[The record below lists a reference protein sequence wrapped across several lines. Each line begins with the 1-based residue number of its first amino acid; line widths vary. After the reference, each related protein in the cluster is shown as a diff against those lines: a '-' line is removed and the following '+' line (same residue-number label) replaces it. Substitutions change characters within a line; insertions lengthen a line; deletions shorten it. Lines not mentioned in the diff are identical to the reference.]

1 MPVLLMPVLLK
12 PGFLK
17 PGFLKRGFL
26 KPKFLE
32 QVSFASVNPNP
43 GTVFKTGK
51 RRASPVCA
59 MICAALMLTAPL
71 PAAAVADPSGPAS
84 DTASSVHIL
93 NASETYAAGLAAAKS
108 NRIGAAIALWT
119 PLAES
124 GHTEAQYG
132 LGLIYS
138 APRGDDFPANHD
150 LAHRMYHAAA
160 KSGHVGAVFELAF
173 QYERGHGTEKNMKKA
188 IGLYHIAAF
197 KNHLNAQF
205 NLAILLA
212 NGEAGKPNYS
222 AAYVWATAARH
233 NAVKTPHPTLDRSRI
248 GKLVSEIRAHLPHAT
263 AMRAG
268 RTAIKLTGQPI

>member
-32 QVSFASVNPNP
+32 HVSFASVNPNP

-71 PAAAVADPSGPAS
+71 PAAAVADPS
-84 DTASSVHIL
+84 DL
-93 NASETYAAGLAAAKS
+93 ASETYAAGLAAAKS

-138 APRGDDFPANHD
+138 APRGDKFPANHD

-233 NAVKTPHPTLDRSRI
+233 NAVKTPHPTLDRSRF